1 MSNLQGYENIKR
13 LKLEGN
19 PQNKSKTPSKT
30 AIIEKIGVGTK
41 ANIEYEKFQ
50 EQKNRKVAIR
60 NEYLKV
66 LPFNLKTWNGVTI
79 ILSFWGDDIA
89 VEKLMQKISHS
100 TRAYFIYSNRL
111 KGSLV
116 LSVTTVLEDAEQNG
130 ELCDMA

>member
-19 PQNKSKTPSKT
+19 PQRKSKTPSKT

-60 NEYLKV
+60 NEYLEV
-66 LPFNLKTWNGVTI
+66 LPFKLKT
-79 ILSFWGDDIA
+79 
-89 VEKLMQKISHS
+89 
-100 TRAYFIYSNRL
+100 
-111 KGSLV
+111 
-116 LSVTTVLEDAEQNG
+116 
-130 ELCDMA
+130 